1 MCKFSTVDLLEMTTK
16 GDIFEDVLYGWSL
29 PKNQSSIIEKGSGV
43 PLDRLP
49 GGLRRRSMPSFL
61 LSLYLQGD
69 LKQKEKEAQRE
80 EDENFGDSWVGQTR
94 TWLWKTMEYP
104 WTSKLAQ
111 VNRGCSLLGFVGES
125 TQPSAQLCTLLLK
138 LRKL

>member
-1 MCKFSTVDLLEMTTK
+1 MDGVLRGINLPLLRKGVESLSTISRGM
-16 GDIFEDVLYGWSL
+16 
-29 PKNQSSIIEKGSGV
+29 Q
-43 PLDRLP
+43 
-49 GGLRRRSMPSFL
+49 RSMPSFY
-61 LSLYLQGD
+61 LSLFLQGD

-111 VNRGCSLLGFVGES
+111 VNRGCSWVSWESPRNHLPSSALLS
-125 TQPSAQLCTLLLK
+125 K

>member
-1 MCKFSTVDLLEMTTK
+1 
-16 GDIFEDVLYGWSL
+16 
-29 PKNQSSIIEKGSGV
+29 
-43 PLDRLP
+43 
-49 GGLRRRSMPSFL
+49 MPSLF
-61 LSLYLQGD
+61 LSLFLQGD

-111 VNRGCSLLGFVGES
+111 VNTMGCSWGFGVES
-125 TQPSAQLCTLLLK
+125 TQQTGVAICPTLLSL
-138 LRKL
+138 